1 MKRLLFATGLLA
13 LAAPLVLAQTSA
25 PVSTPISTW
34 TSDAAHS
41 EVDFS
46 IRHLGIS
53 NVRGRFGNVAATL
66 TWNQDEISRSTVTA
80 TIGAATV
87 DTGVQMRDA
96 DLKSANFFDVANF
109 PTATFTSTRVVKN
122 GHGLTVNGNLTLH
135 GVTQPVVLEVE
146 GPSGPVP
153 GLTDHKPHCGFS
165 ATTTISRTAFGIG
178 GKYPAAIVGDEVKLT
193 IDLDVVKQ

>member
-1 MKRLLFATGLLA
+1 MKRLWFVTGILA
-13 LAAPLVLAQTSA
+13 LATPLALAQTSA
-25 PVSTPISTW
+25 PISTW
-34 TSDAAHS
+34 TSDAMHS

-46 IRHLGIS
+46 IRHLSIS

-66 TWNQDEISRSTVTA
+66 VWNQAQISRSTVTA
-80 TIGAATV
+80 TIGTATV
-87 DTGVQMRDA
+87 DTGVPARDA

-122 GHGLTVNGNLTLH
+122 GSGLTVTGNLTLH
-135 GVTQPVVLEVE
+135 GVTRPVVLEVE

-153 GLTDHKPHCGFS
+153 GLKDHKPHCGFS

-178 GKYPAAIVGDEVKLT
+178 SKYPAAIVGDEVKLT